1 MAFVNQILIQLN
13 LLPGKEILIQDIA
26 EIITDT
32 LQLAKEKHPGQRINL
47 DALAKRYGIGG
58 YDREKHGALVDS
70 KILGEVY
77 LTMTGGQA
85 KFLFEHN
92 SSLKGLESNKV
103 SEKLVSPKIDKR
115 TKLIKLSEQEEK
127 ENLEYLKRMKK
138 ETGIHPLGL
147 NET

>member
-1 MAFVNQILIQLN
+1 
-13 LLPGKEILIQDIA
+13 
-26 EIITDT
+26 
-32 LQLAKEKHPGQRINL
+32 
-47 DALAKRYGIGG
+47 
-58 YDREKHGALVDS
+58 
-70 KILGEVY
+70 
-77 LTMTGGQA
+77 MTGGQA